1 MKLAKYLLALSLAF
15 APMSVFANTVTIPNT
30 FVNGQFIDANLFNQN
45 FQSIVTFANGNIDA
59 TNIGALGLYGSQ
71 IKPTSV
77 AEATLGGTVVYT
89 FPAGINVNGAVLRAN
104 SGLTV
109 VGTTNLAA
117 TTFSVPPTMS
127 GAGIAAATIP
137 NAALVTTPLTA
148 LTAGANISITGSAPN
163 LTIAATIP
171 ATGVSSVTGSGNIVS
186 SGGGAPNITL
196 VAAPSIS
203 GANITTNTIPKTAIV
218 GGTGVT
224 SVTGS
229 GNVVS
234 SGGLTPNIT
243 LVSSPTFTGG
253 SFSTPV
259 TVSAGHIPPVYT
271 ATGADGGNTVH
282 IVIGI
287 GTFTTASTS
296 INLNF
301 TGAAVFTSG
310 TSYACTANGVNAN
323 QPFTF
328 NQSPGTA
335 GGTFTTFNTTVAF
348 NGNIPFACIGS

>member
-1 MKLAKYLLALSLAF
+1 MRLAKYLLALALTF
-15 APMSVFANTVTIPNT
+15 APMSVLANTVTIPNT
-30 FVNGQFIDANLFNQN
+30 FQNGQFIDANLFNQN
-45 FQSIVTFANGNIDA
+45 FQSIATFANGNIDN
-59 TNIGALGLYGSQ
+59 TNIGVAGVYGSQ

-77 AEATLGGTVVYT
+77 SQAAFGGTVVYT
-89 FPAGINVNGAVLRAN
+89 FPAGLNINGAVLQAN

-117 TTFSVPPTMS
+117 TVFSVPPTMS
-127 GAGIAAATIP
+127 GANINANTIP
-137 NAALVTTPLTA
+137 NGALVTTPLTG
-148 LTAGANISITGSAPN
+148 LTAGTNISITGTAPN
-163 LTIAATIP
+163 LTISAAG
-171 ATGVSSVTGSGNIVS
+171 GVASVT
-186 SGGGAPNITL
+186 A
-196 VAAPSIS
+196 
-203 GANITTNTIPKTAIV
+203 
-218 GGTGVT
+218 
-224 SVTGS
+224 S

-243 LVSSPTFTGG
+243 LVNSPTFTGG

-335 GGTFTTFNTTVAF
+335 GGTTTTFNTTVAF
-348 NGNIPFACIGS
+348 NGSIPFACIGS

>member
-15 APMSVFANTVTIPNT
+15 APMSAFANTVTIPNT

-127 GAGIAAATIP
+127 GAGITAATIP

-148 LTAGANISITGSAPN
+148 LTAGTGISVTGTSPN
-163 LTIAATIP
+163 LTISAT
-171 ATGVSSVTGSGNIVS
+171 
-186 SGGGAPNITL
+186 
-196 VAAPSIS
+196 S
-203 GANITTNTIPKTAIV
+203 GAIIGVYNLD
-218 GGTGVT
+218 GTVRTGTHHVIT
-224 SVTGS
+224 SVTL
-229 GNVVS
+229 N
-234 SGGLTPNIT
+234 N
-243 LVSSPTFTGG
+243 
-253 SFSTPV
+253 
-259 TVSAGHIPPVYT
+259 AN
-271 ATGADGGNTVH
+271 GAL
-282 IVIGI
+282 
-287 GTFTTASTS
+287 FQ
-296 INLNF
+296 F
-301 TGAAVFTSG
+301 TGAAAFTGGNTFACTVNNFNINGVSFYFNQSGGTATNAYTVGNVLTSG
-310 TSYACTANGVNAN
+310 TIAVDCFGY
-323 QPFTF
+323 
-328 NQSPGTA
+328 
-335 GGTFTTFNTTVAF
+335 
-348 NGNIPFACIGS
+348 

>member
-15 APMSVFANTVTIPNT
+15 APMSAFANTVTIPNT

-77 AEATLGGTVVYT
+77 AEATLGVTVVYT

-127 GAGIAAATIP
+127 GAGITAATIP

-171 ATGVSSVTGSGNIVS
+171 PTGVSNVTGSGNIAS
-186 SGGGAPNITL
+186 SGGSTPNITL

-229 GNVVS
+229 SNIAS
-234 SGGLTPNIT
+234 SGGTAPNIT
-243 LVSSPTFTGG
+243 LAAAPIISGVVTAGGVASSVG
-253 SFSTPV
+253 STI
-259 TVSAGHIPPVYT
+259 AYIPPMYSQFAVGRGAT
-271 ATGADGGNTVH
+271 AH
-282 IVIGI
+282 IVQDQA
-287 GTFTTASTS
+287 TAGANAVGVT
-296 INLNF
+296 F
-301 TGAAVFTSG
+301 TGAAIFTSALTYTCLVYDTNAAALITSGFTGISG
-310 TSYACTANGVNAN
+310 TG
-323 QPFTF
+323 FTF
-328 NQSPGTA
+328 GA
-335 GGTFTTFNTTVAF
+335 VGGRTYTYVCT
-348 NGNIPFACIGS
+348 GY